1 MRFASYDFYGPEESV
16 LGHYIIFYGRVYIV
30 TREEVRNG
38 IPMLYMVCKN
48 YDDGMVKGLWEQRNH
63 IANPQETIIHW
74 HPNKEW
80 VLSRA
85 ACGDLFAR
93 AQDAERVRELYARE
107 ANRRLREDQVLF
119 EQFLREKA
127 PTDAKAIL
135 VAELRED
142 ESDSMTD
149 YFASRVV
156 RTVFLGFSK
165 SARNNFSEMRKLASW
180 YAPTKHLSGPKGVE
194 HRENYTGGKGVFLG
208 GPSSHSGWTVR
219 KYVLPRTPH
228 KRVDCW
234 PWLDRQGTV

>member
-48 YDDGMVKGLWEQRNH
+48 YEDGMVKGLWEQRNH

-93 AQDAERVRELYARE
+93 AQEAERVRALQTRE
-107 ANRRLREDQVLF
+107 ANRRRKEDQMLF
-119 EQFLREKA
+119 EQFLREQTPA
-127 PTDAKAIL
+127 EAKAIL
-135 VAELRED
+135 VAELVQD
-142 ESDSMTD
+142 ESDISRD
-149 YFASRVV
+149 YFSSRVV

-165 SARNNFSEMRKLASW
+165 SARNSFAEMRKLAGW
-180 YAPTKHLSGPKGVE
+180 YEPTAHLTGPEGVE
-194 HRENYTGGKGVFLG
+194 HRENYTGGQGYYLG
-208 GPSSHSGWTVR
+208 GKSSRTGWTVR
-219 KYVLPRTPH
+219 KYVLPHTPYL
-228 KRVDCW
+228 RVDCW
-234 PWLDRQGTV
+234 PWLDRQGRA